1 MDLSAIDKYFSTRA
15 TVRAY
20 SDVEVDSQLL
30 TRLIELASHAPTTG
44 NMQLYSVVVSRTKEE
59 REAIAPAHFGQ
70 PQVTSGAGV
79 VLTFCVDINRFYQW
93 CRINRAD
100 VGFDNLQALMYGVL
114 DCAMFAQQFNTLA
127 EMHGLGC
134 CYLGTTLFT
143 AQQIADKLH
152 LPARVIPLITLTVGY
167 PAAAVE
173 VSDRLPVASIIHEGT
188 YSDYSDEAIRDIYAE
203 KEARDDSRGF
213 VAENGKENL
222 AQVYAEVR
230 YPRGMNEDFSTVLR
244 DYLDRALYNA
254 ADEGK

>member
-1 MDLSAIDKYFSTRA
+1 MDLSVIDKYFSTRA

-20 SDVEVDSQLL
+20 SDKEVDSQLL
-30 TRLIELASHAPTTG
+30 KQLIELSSHAPTTG

-93 CRINRAD
+93 CRVNKAD

-114 DCAMFAQQFNTLA
+114 DCAMFAQQFNTIA

-143 AQQIADKLH
+143 AQQIADTLKL
-152 LPARVIPLITLTVGY
+152 PSRVIPLITLTVGY
-167 PAAAVE
+167 PASEVE
-173 VSDRLPVASIIHEGT
+173 VSDRLPIESIIHEGK
-188 YSDYSDEAIRDIYAE
+188 YVDYSDDAIRSIYAE
-203 KEARDDSRGF
+203 KESRDDSRKF
-213 VAENGKENL
+213 TAENNKENL

-230 YPRGMNEDFSTVLR
+230 YPRGMNEDFSVVLR
-244 DYLDRALYNA
+244 EYLDRVLYNV
-254 ADEGK
+254 ADGEK